1 MSRLAL
7 VTGGSTGIGAHLVA
21 ALVGANYRVGFTF
34 YRSPEAAHEIV
45 DALGDAAFAIRCDAG
60 DEADVQAAHETFA
73 AHFGASPDLLVNN
86 AGIQTWASLIDL
98 DVADFDRVIRT
109 NLRGAFLNTQ
119 CFARARKAAGVGGA
133 IVNIGSGCNKT
144 AFPKLVD
151 YAASKGGIEQ
161 FTKTAALELGPL
173 GIRVNCVAPG
183 AIANERTA
191 QEADGY
197 AEKWAALTP
206 LRRVGTVEDVA
217 GPVLFLASEHAGFVT
232 GQTLYVDGGVF
243 SRAPWPDYA
252 D

>member
-1 MSRLAL
+1 MSKLAI

-21 ALVGANYRVGFTF
+21 ALVGAGYRVGFTYF
-34 YRSPEAAHEIV
+34 SSPEAAQGV
-45 DALGDAAFAIRCDAG
+45 VQPLGSAAYAVKCDAG
-60 DEADVQAAHETFA
+60 SATDVAAAHEEIA
-73 AHFGASPDLLVNN
+73 AHFDAVPDLLVNN
-86 AGIQTWASLIDL
+86 AGIQTWAPLLEL
-98 DVADFDRVIRT
+98 DVSDFDRVIRT

-119 CFARARKAAGVGGA
+119 EFARRLVAAGGEGA
-133 IVNIGSGCNKT
+133 IINIGSGCNKV

-161 FTKTAALELGPL
+161 LTKSAALELGPK

-191 QEADGY
+191 EEADGY

-206 LRRVGTVEDVA
+206 LRRVGTVADVA
-217 GPVLFLASEHAGFVT
+217 GPVLFLASDAAAFVT

-243 SRAPWPDYA
+243 SSAPWPNYE
-252 D
+252 